1 LLELDFRINLEGGF
15 AGQRIVL
22 VEFEIF
28 EARVAHHRP
37 LLLLDC
43 ILKKLGNE
51 RLDNLVSNVI
61 PKVLPDQRGRSV
73 AGAKAGDSRLTSILR
88 GHRIDLAPNHIER
101 NFNQEFFLAIRCFH
115 KSSTVDVIVEI
126 RTASLELHSNQR

>member
-15 AGQRIVL
+15 AGERIVL

-28 EARVAHHRP
+28 ESRVAHHRP

-43 ILKKLGNE
+43 ILKELGNE
-51 RLDNLVSNVI
+51 RLDNLVSNVV
-61 PKVLPDQRGRSV
+61 PKAAPYLRAWSV
-73 AGAKAGDSRLTSILR
+73 AGAKAGDSCHTSILR
-88 GHRIDLAPNHIER
+88 YHRIGLAPNHIER

-115 KSSTVDVIVEI
+115 KSSTVVVMVEI
-126 RTASLELHSNQR
+126 RTASLKPHSNQR

>member
-28 EARVAHHRP
+28 EARLAHHRP
-37 LLLLDC
+37 LLLFDC
-43 ILKKLGNE
+43 ILKELGNE
-51 RLDNLVSNVI
+51 RLDNLVSNVV
-61 PKVLPDQRGRSV
+61 PKVAPHLRAWSV
-73 AGAKAGDSRLTSILR
+73 AGAKAVDSCHASILR
-88 GHRIDLAPNHIER
+88 CHRIDLTPNHVER
-101 NFNQEFFLAIRCFH
+101 NLNQEFFLAIRCFH
-115 KSSTVDVIVEI
+115 KSSTVDVMVEI